1 MRKGSPPV
9 RVAPLQQNIG
19 SRGPTYLTPYE
30 SGLRGRKFQVPIP
43 KERYRSEQNRTE
55 QKQGTDSFLRY
66 RSCFAISNDVML
78 CYSGEFLLAS
88 ETLFI

>member
-30 SGLRGRKFQVPIP
+30 SGLRGRKYQVPIS
-43 KERYRSEQNRTE
+43 RGTDQ
-55 QKQGTDSFLRY
+55 QGTHSKGTDPLK
-66 RSCFAISNDVML
+66 SCFAIKGNS
-78 CYSGEFLLAS
+78 S
-88 ETLFI
+88 